1 MMSNLTPVMVW
12 AATYFL
18 HSTLL
23 LGGVWC
29 WFRWKEPRSHAFRE
43 TVWKLATAG
52 GFVTAS
58 LQLGL
63 AIESPV
69 NSALRLAWTAAP
81 SVNVD
86 SGATGSA
93 SARSL
98 VTVGQST
105 GRASGTRQ
113 ERPVSHRERFVFTQV
128 QPEFDQPVRARF
140 LAEPELDEVPVTQLI
155 ATEAVP
161 HQTLPAA
168 PVRVT
173 SLPTDAAPVTV
184 SVWSRLATGVSYS
197 FVGILAALGGALVAL
212 SGWGLFQLFTE
223 HSAFRQRLAGCRTV
237 ADGAAREILNQ
248 LLQQAGVRCP
258 VTLLMS
264 DDDLEPGAC
273 GWLRWQI
280 VLPSR
285 AEEDLSR
292 QELRALLAHELAH
305 LVRGDQ
311 WWLLVGRLLVVC
323 FGWQPFNRVAL
334 REWQRASEY
343 LCDAWAIQRDVERI
357 SLARC
362 LTTVAEW
369 RLVGMATIAGL
380 GSGNTSNLTQ
390 RVERLIDDAEL
401 NDPWQRYSRRHLL
414 SAVGSLVAM
423 GMVGYAPAAT
433 LASRA
438 PVNLPQPD
446 VQEVAAN
453 RLPQAPEFPMISA
466 PQSHTVVLTHEPIPD
481 QPLHLQMDLL
491 PVFAIDSP
499 APRQPQLVIGL
510 ELIRA
515 IQQQVSVDMLELN
528 AELQALD
535 SAISRMP
542 VTPQRPVWQSQL
554 HRFRQ
559 RVAQMQ
565 RLRDAMLGPL

>member
-1 MMSNLTPVMVW
+1 MSNLTPVMVW

-18 HSTLL
+18 HSSLL

-29 WFRWKEPRSHAFRE
+29 WFRWKEPGTHAFRE

-69 NSALRLAWTAAP
+69 NSALRIAWTASP

-86 SGATGSA
+86 SGDTGSDFA
-93 SARSL
+93 LPDGNQTA
-98 VTVGQST
+98 GT

-113 ERPVSHRERFVFTQV
+113 ERPVSRREHFIFTQA
-128 QPEFDQPVRARF
+128 QPEFDEPTGAKFLVLPGDDEIPVAR
-140 LAEPELDEVPVTQLI
+140 LI
-155 ATEAVP
+155 ATSKDQGPAPQIAPASVKSLSAV
-161 HQTLPAA
+161 AA
-168 PVRVT
+168 PQVE
-173 SLPTDAAPVTV
+173 
-184 SVWSRLATGVSYS
+184 SRLTEFATRFSQSLV
-197 FVGILAALGGALVAL
+197 VILAALGGALVAL
-212 SGWGLFQLFTE
+212 SGWGLFQLFSE
-223 HSAFRQRLAGCRTV
+223 HSAFRQRLAGCRAV
-237 ADGAAREILNQ
+237 SHGAAREILNQ
-248 LLQQAGVRCP
+248 LLQQAGVRRP

-285 AEEDLSR
+285 AVEDLPP

-311 WWLLVGRLLVVC
+311 WWLLVGRVLVVC
-323 FGWQPFNRVAL
+323 LGWQPFNRIAL

-414 SAVGSLVAM
+414 SAVGGLVAV

-433 LASRA
+433 LALRA
-438 PVNLPQPD
+438 PVTPPQHD
-446 VQEVAAN
+446 VQQVDSN
-453 RLPQAPEFPMISA
+453 RVPQAPEFPPMPA

-481 QPLHLQMDLL
+481 QPLHLQLDLL
-491 PVFAIDSP
+491 PVFTIDSP
-499 APRQPQLVIGL
+499 APRQPQLVIGIQL
-510 ELIRA
+510 VRA

-535 SAISRMP
+535 NAISQMP
-542 VTPQRPVWQSQL
+542 ATPQRPVWQSQL
-554 HRFRQ
+554 QRFRQ
-559 RVAQMQ
+559 RVTQMQ